1 LLALAVFSAAAG
13 ASPAGYPAAAM
24 LALSHALI
32 MAALFAL
39 DARALGN
46 GASADRLRV
55 SGLRARQPRLFAF
68 LLLAAFASASLP
80 GLSNFPGELLA
91 LFAAFKA
98 SPWLSFTAG
107 LGALLG
113 AAALVRLLHAAWLGA
128 ASGNDDTTA
137 ASDLGRAEGLTLL
150 ALGALWLLL
159 GLWPML
165 VLGPVEK
172 AFTLAASLGW
182 TP

>member
-1 LLALAVFSAAAG
+1 V
-13 ASPAGYPAAAM
+13 

-32 MAALFAL
+32 MAVLFAL
-39 DARALGN
+39 DARALEN

-55 SGLRARQPRLFAF
+55 AGLRTKQPRLFAF

-91 LFAAFKA
+91 LFAGFKA
-98 SPWLSFTAG
+98 SPWLAFVAG

-113 AAALVRLLHAAWLGA
+113 AAALVRFLHAAWLGTA
-128 ASGNDDTTA
+128 PENDDTIA
-137 ASDLGRAEGLTLL
+137 ASDLGRAETFTLL
-150 ALGALWLLL
+150 ALGALWLTL

-165 VLGPVEK
+165 LLGPVEK